1 MDLEDF
7 VEPEVAA
14 TAVVAAAIFSP
25 KARKLLRKGAVYGL
39 AGALIAGETAA
50 SFGKSMAHG
59 FQKGRVSAESSP
71 QANRQAV
78 TTNQQQPTDPATK
91 SINQGK

>member
-7 VEPEVAA
+7 AEPEVAA
-14 TAVVAAAIFSP
+14 TAVAAAAIFSP
-25 KARKLLRKGAVYGL
+25 KARKLLRKGAVYDL

-71 QANRQAV
+71 QANGQAA